1 VHCENFGKYA
11 FRSVVCSTVRWFAF
25 KSVLSVQS
33 SSFVFH
39 AGRVAHVKPA
49 APVGDGLAIVLDSGP
64 QGLLSRPVRLRPAM
78 AAILRYR
85 VAGMDVLVLAQ
96 PPRL

>member
-1 VHCENFGKYA
+1 MP
-11 FRSVVCSTVRWFAF
+11 
-25 KSVLSVQS
+25 SVLWSAAQFGGS
-33 SSFVFH
+33 PSNLSCRCSRHRLFFH